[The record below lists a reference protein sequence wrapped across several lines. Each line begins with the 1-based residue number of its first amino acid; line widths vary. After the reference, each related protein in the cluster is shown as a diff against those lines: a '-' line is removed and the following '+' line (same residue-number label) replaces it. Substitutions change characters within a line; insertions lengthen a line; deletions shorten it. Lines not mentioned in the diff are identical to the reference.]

1 MTTTY
6 VDVWDGCLQLI
17 RDRIPP
23 QSFDTWFRPI
33 KPVKLEQ
40 GVLTIEVPSQFF
52 YEWLEEHF
60 VALLKEAVHATLGPN
75 GRLEYAIVV
84 ENRTSSSH
92 VYQNNGQPPQPN
104 GSSPIPGHYS
114 QVNQQSLNRQINQER
129 SVPNPFVIPGIRKF
143 EVESNLNASYTF
155 DTFIEGDCNR
165 LARAAGFAVSNKPGV
180 TAYNPL
186 FIYSGVGLGKSHLLQ
201 AIGNAIKENTPRRAV
216 LYISSERFINQ
227 FVEAVRKGTVND
239 FMNFYQMIDV
249 LLVDDIQFMAGKEK
263 TQENFFH
270 VFNHLRQSG
279 KQIVLASD
287 RSPNEMDG
295 MEERLLSRF
304 KWGLNA
310 NMVVPSFDTRKE
322 ILKSK
327 MNQNGIAFGEEVVD
341 FIAHN
346 ITTNVRELE
355 GALIKLLAQS
365 SLNRREVDIQL
376 AKSMLQNF
384 VDNLSREIT
393 IEAIQRIVGEHFS
406 IEVDQLKAKTRK
418 RQIVQARQI
427 AMFFAKEMTR
437 HSLKSIGLHFGGR
450 DHSTVI
456 HAIQTVNDLVTTDK
470 QFKQSVT
477 EIRKRIS
484 LELG

>member
-1 MTTTY
+1 MATTY
-6 VDVWDGCLQLI
+6 VDVWDGCLQMI
-17 RDRIPP
+17 REKIAP

-33 KPVKLEQ
+33 KPIKLEQ
-40 GVLTIEVPSQFF
+40 QVLTIEVPSQFF
-52 YEWLEEHF
+52 YEWLEEHY
-60 VALLKEAVHATLGPN
+60 VGLLREAVHSKLGPQ
-75 GRLEYAIVV
+75 GRLEYSIVID
-84 ENRTSSSH
+84 H
-92 VYQNNGQPPQPN
+92 QAAPGNGTTMRMPTASRVAN
-104 GSSPIPGHYS
+104 GSSKTGPPMSQPINS
-114 QVNQQSLNRQINQER
+114 NRP
-129 SVPNPFVIPGIRKF
+129 VPNPFVIPGIRHF
-143 EVESNLNASYTF
+143 EVDSNLNSTYTF

-165 LARAAGFAVSNKPGV
+165 LARAAGYAVANKPGI

-186 FIYSGVGLGKSHLLQ
+186 FVHSGVGLGKTHLLQ
-201 AIGNAIKENTPRRAV
+201 AIGNSIKEVAPRRAV

-287 RSPNEMDG
+287 RSPQDMEG

-310 NMVVPSFDTRKE
+310 SMQAPDFDTRKE

-327 MNQNGIAFGEEVVD
+327 MYQNGIDLEEEVVD
-341 FIAHN
+341 YIAHN
-346 ITTNVRELE
+346 ITTNIRELE

-365 SLNRREVDIQL
+365 SLNRRDVDLQL
-376 AKSMLQNF
+376 AKTMLQDF
-384 VDNLSREIT
+384 VSNVSREIT
-393 IEAIQRIVGEHFS
+393 IDAIQRMVADHFKV
-406 IEVDQLKAKTRK
+406 ELDQLKAKTRK

-427 AMFFAKEMTR
+427 AMYFAKEMTR

-456 HAIQTVNDLVTTDK
+456 HALQTVSDLVATDK
-470 QFKQSVT
+470 YFKQNVT

-484 LELG
+484 MELG

>member
-1 MTTTY
+1 MTY
-6 VDVWDGCLQLI
+6 VDVWAGCLQLI

-33 KPVKLEQ
+33 KPVRLDQ
-40 GVLTIEVPSQFF
+40 HVLTIEVPSQFF
-52 YEWLEEHF
+52 YEWLEEHY
-60 VALLKEAVHATLGPN
+60 VDLLKEAIHAMLGPS
-75 GRLEYAIVV
+75 GSLEYAIVV
-84 ENRTSSSH
+84 DNHAPKGNGHSHPGSHPSGHLQMPSHSVKGDSSSKM
-92 VYQNNGQPPQPN
+92 G
-104 GSSPIPGHYS
+104 
-114 QVNQQSLNRQINQER
+114 RDINPER
-129 SVPNPFVIPGIRKF
+129 AIPNPFVIPGIRKF
-143 EVESNLNASYTF
+143 EVESNLNAQYTF
-155 DTFIEGDCNR
+155 DSFIEGDCNR
-165 LARAAGFAVSNKPGV
+165 LARAAGFAVANKPGV

-186 FIYSGVGLGKSHLLQ
+186 FIYSGVGLGKTHLLQ
-201 AIGNAIKENTPRRAV
+201 AIGNAIKENSPRRAV

-249 LLVDDIQFMAGKEK
+249 LLVDDIQFLAGKDK

-287 RSPNEMDG
+287 RSPNEMEG

-310 NMVVPSFDTRKE
+310 HMQTPSYETRKE

-327 MNQNGIAFGEEVVD
+327 MRQNGIEFSEDVVD

-365 SLNRREVDIQL
+365 SLNRRDVDLQL
-376 AKSMLQNF
+376 ARSMLQNF
-384 VDNLSREIT
+384 VDNVSREIT
-393 IEAIQRIVGEHFS
+393 VEAIQRIVGEHFAIDVS
-406 IEVDQLKAKTRK
+406 QLKAKTRK

-427 AMFFAKEMTR
+427 AMYFSKEMTR

-456 HAIQTVNDLVTTDK
+456 HAITTVNDLMTTDK
-470 QFKQSVT
+470 SFKQSVN

-484 LELG
+484 MELG

>member
-1 MTTTY
+1 MATNY
-6 VDVWDGCLQLI
+6 VDAWDGCLQLI
-17 RDRIPP
+17 RDKIAP

-33 KPVKLEQ
+33 KPVKLDQ
-40 GVLTIEVPSQFF
+40 QVLTIEVPSQFF
-52 YEWLEEHF
+52 YEWLEEHY
-60 VALLKEAVHATLGPN
+60 VGLLREAIHAELGSQ
-75 GRLEYAIVV
+75 GRLEYAIVIDNQPSQGNGAPV
-84 ENRTSSSH
+84 RMPSKSRIAQGQANGNQNSS
-92 VYQNNGQPPQPN
+92 
-104 GSSPIPGHYS
+104 
-114 QVNQQSLNRQINQER
+114 QSLNHPINANR
-129 SVPNPFVIPGIRKF
+129 AVPNPFVIPGIRHF
-143 EVESNLNASYTF
+143 EVDSNLNPSYTF

-165 LARAAGFAVSNKPGV
+165 LARAAGYAVANKPGV

-186 FIYSGVGLGKSHLLQ
+186 FVHSGVGLGKTHLLQ
-201 AIGNAIKENTPRRAV
+201 AIGNAIKEVSPRRAV

-287 RSPNEMDG
+287 RSPQDMEG

-310 NMVVPSFDTRKE
+310 NMLVPDFDTRKE

-327 MNQNGIAFGEEVVD
+327 MYQNGIDLEEEVVD
-341 FIAHN
+341 YIAHN
-346 ITTNVRELE
+346 ITTNIRELE

-365 SLNRREVDIQL
+365 SLNRRDVDLHL
-376 AKSMLQNF
+376 AKTMLQDF
-384 VDNLSREIT
+384 VSNVSREIT
-393 IEAIQRIVGEHFS
+393 IEAIQRMVAEHFQV
-406 IEVDQLKAKTRK
+406 EMDQLKAKTRK

-456 HAIQTVNDLVTTDK
+456 HALQTVSDLVATDK
-470 QFKQSVT
+470 YFKQSVA

>member
-1 MTTTY
+1 MAATY
-6 VDVWDGCLQLI
+6 VDIWDNCLHVI
-17 RDRIPP
+17 RERIAP

-33 KPVKLEQ
+33 RPTKLDKQ
-40 GVLTIEVPSQFF
+40 VLTIEVPSQFF
-52 YEWLEEHF
+52 YEWLEEHYLG
-60 VALLKEAVHATLGPN
+60 LLKEAVHTTLGPQ

-84 ENRTSSSH
+84 DNQPQQNGRSTVHMPTASH
-92 VYQNNGQPPQPN
+92 AN
-104 GSSPIPGHYS
+104 SASGHS
-114 QVNQQSLNRQINQER
+114 HKGLSHHLDAQRP
-129 SVPNPFVIPGIRKF
+129 VPNPFVIPGIRHF
-143 EVESNLNASYTF
+143 EVDSNLNKNHTF
-155 DTFIEGDCNR
+155 ENFIEGDCNR
-165 LARAAGFAVSNKPGV
+165 LARAAGYAVANKPGL

-186 FIYSGVGLGKSHLLQ
+186 FIYSGVGLGKTHLLQ
-201 AIGNAIKENTPRRAV
+201 AIGNAIKETAPRKAV

-249 LLVDDIQFMAGKEK
+249 LLVDDIQFLAGKEK

-287 RSPNEMDG
+287 RPPHEMEG

-304 KWGLNA
+304 KWGLSA
-310 NMVVPSFDTRKE
+310 NMHIPDFNTRKE

-327 MNQNGIAFGEEVVD
+327 MYHNGIELEEEVVD
-341 FIAHN
+341 FISHN
-346 ITTNVRELE
+346 ITSNIRELE
-355 GALIKLLAQS
+355 GALTKLLAQS
-365 SLNRREVDIQL
+365 ALNRRDVDLNL
-376 AKSMLQNF
+376 AKSMLQDF
-384 VDNLSREIT
+384 VSNVSREIT
-393 IEAIQRIVGEHFS
+393 IESIQRIVGDHFKV
-406 IEVDQLKAKTRK
+406 EVDQLKAKTRK

-456 HAIQTVNDLVTTDK
+456 HALQTVGDLVATDK
-470 QFKQSVT
+470 FFKQSVT
-477 EIRKRIS
+477 DIRKRIS
-484 LELG
+484 MELG

>member
-1 MTTTY
+1 MATTY

-17 RDRIPP
+17 REKIAP

-40 GVLTIEVPSQFF
+40 QVLTIEVPSQFF
-52 YEWLEEHF
+52 YEWLEEHY
-60 VALLKEAVHATLGPN
+60 VGLLKEAVHTGIGPQ
-75 GRLEYAIVV
+75 GRLEYSIVIDSQPAQSNGSNV
-84 ENRTSSSH
+84 RVPTTSRVNQRSS
-92 VYQNNGQPPQPN
+92 QNNSHP
-104 GSSPIPGHYS
+104 
-114 QVNQQSLNRQINQER
+114 LNHQINANR
-129 SVPNPFVIPGIRKF
+129 SVPNPFVIPGIRHF
-143 EVESNLNASYTF
+143 EVDSNLNTSYTF

-165 LARAAGFAVSNKPGV
+165 LARAAGYAVANKPGI

-186 FIYSGVGLGKSHLLQ
+186 FVHGGVGLGKTHLLQ
-201 AIGNAIKENTPRRAV
+201 AIGNSIKEIAPRRAV

-249 LLVDDIQFMAGKEK
+249 LLVDDIQFLAGKEK

-287 RSPNEMDG
+287 RPPQDMEG

-310 NMVVPSFDTRKE
+310 SMQAPDFDTRKE

-327 MNQNGIAFGEEVVD
+327 MYQNGIDLEEDVVD
-341 FIAHN
+341 YIAHN
-346 ITTNVRELE
+346 ITNNIRELE

-365 SLNRREVDIQL
+365 SLNRRDVDLQL
-376 AKSMLQNF
+376 AKSMLQDF
-384 VDNLSREIT
+384 VSNVSREIT
-393 IEAIQRIVGEHFS
+393 IEAIQRMVAEHFS
-406 IEVDQLKAKTRK
+406 VELDQLKAKTRK

-427 AMFFAKEMTR
+427 AMYFAKEMTR

-456 HAIQTVNDLVTTDK
+456 HALQTVSDLVTTDK
-470 QFKQSVT
+470 YFKQNVT

-484 LELG
+484 MELG

>member
-1 MTTTY
+1 MTY
-6 VDVWDGCLQLI
+6 VDVWDDCLQLI
-17 RDRIPP
+17 RERIAP

-33 KPVKLEQ
+33 KPVRLEQ
-40 GVLTIEVPSQFF
+40 SVLTIEVPSQFF
-52 YEWLEEHF
+52 YEWLEEHY
-60 VALLKEAVHATLGPN
+60 VGLLKEAIHQTLGPH
-75 GRLEYAIVV
+75 GSLEYAIVV
-84 ENRTSSSH
+84 DQH
-92 VYQNNGQPPQPN
+92 AAPKHGNGHQLPQGQSPTQAPSRVN
-104 GSSPIPGHYS
+104 GHGDGPS
-114 QVNQQSLNRQINQER
+114 QRGMRHEINPDR
-129 SVPNPFVIPGIRKF
+129 AVPNPFVIPGIRKF
-143 EVESNLNASYTF
+143 EVESNLNLQYTF
-155 DTFIEGDCNR
+155 DSFVEGDCNR
-165 LARAAGFAVSNKPGV
+165 LARAAGFAVANKPGV

-186 FIYSGVGLGKSHLLQ
+186 FIYSGVGLGKTHLLQ
-201 AIGNAIKENTPRRAV
+201 AIGNAIKENSPRRAV

-227 FVEAVRKGTVND
+227 FVEAIRKGTVND

-249 LLVDDIQFMAGKEK
+249 LLVDDIQFLAGKDK

-287 RSPNEMDG
+287 RSPNEMEG

-310 NMVVPSFDTRKE
+310 HMQVPDFDTRKE

-327 MNQNGIAFGEEVVD
+327 MQHNGIEFSEDVVE

-346 ITTNVRELE
+346 ITSNVRELE

-365 SLNRREVDIQL
+365 SLNRRDVDL
-376 AKSMLQNF
+376 ALARSMLQNF
-384 VDNLSREIT
+384 VDNVSREIT
-393 IEAIQRIVGEHFS
+393 VEAIQRIVGEYFS
-406 IEVDQLKAKTRK
+406 IEVAQLKAKTRK

-427 AMFFAKEMTR
+427 AMYFAKEMTR

-456 HAIQTVNDLVTTDK
+456 HAIQTVNDLITTDK
-470 QFKQSVT
+470 FFKQSVT
-477 EIRKRIS
+477 DIRKRIS
-484 LELG
+484 MELG